1 MFVAGLGCVRGLLRP
16 ADGVSAGL
24 LLAQGRTA
32 EMAMGTTMSKGYA
45 ELLDAIAFS
54 AAKHRN
60 QRRKDAEA
68 SPYINHPLQLAH
80 VLGTECDVN
89 DLKTLMAAVL
99 HDTVDDTE
107 TSYAELC
114 ERFGKKVADVVMEV
128 TDDKSLPKAERK
140 QRQVEHAPHMSKRA
154 ALVKLAEKTCNLR
167 DVVGSPPAGWP
178 LKRKQDYFDWALQVV
193 DGLPPVNDKL
203 RRAFDDIFAQRP

>member
-1 MFVAGLGCVRGLLRP
+1 
-16 ADGVSAGL
+16 
-24 LLAQGRTA
+24 
-32 EMAMGTTMSKGYA
+32 MSKGYV
-45 ELLDAIAFS
+45 ELLEAITFA

-80 VLGTECDVN
+80 VLATEGDVT

-99 HDTVDDTE
+99 HDTVEDTE
-107 TSYAELC
+107 TSYDELR
-114 ERFGKKVADVVMEV
+114 ERFGQKVANVVMEV

-154 ALVKLAEKTCNLR
+154 ALVKLADKTCNLR
-167 DVVGSPPAGWP
+167 DVARSPPTGWT
-178 LKRKQDYFDWALQVV
+178 LKRKQEYFDWAKQVV
-193 DGLPPVNDKL
+193 DGLPPVNAKL
-203 RRAFDDIFAQRP
+203 LQAFEGAFASRP

>member
-1 MFVAGLGCVRGLLRP
+1 
-16 ADGVSAGL
+16 
-24 LLAQGRTA
+24 
-32 EMAMGTTMSKGYA
+32 MSKGYA

-54 AAKHRN
+54 VAKHRN

-80 VLGTECDVN
+80 VLATEGGVN

-99 HDTVDDTE
+99 HDTVEDTE
-107 TSYAELC
+107 TSYDELC

-154 ALVKLAEKTCNLR
+154 ALVKLADKTCNLR
-167 DVVGSPPAGWP
+167 DVVGSPPPGWP
-178 LKRKQDYFDWALQVV
+178 PKRKQDYFDWAMQVV
-193 DGLPPVNDKL
+193 DDLPPVNDKL